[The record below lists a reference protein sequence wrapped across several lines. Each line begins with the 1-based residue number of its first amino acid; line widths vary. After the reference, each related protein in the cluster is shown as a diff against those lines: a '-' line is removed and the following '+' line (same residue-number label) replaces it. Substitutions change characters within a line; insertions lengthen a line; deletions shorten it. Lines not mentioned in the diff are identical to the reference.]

1 MARAGDEIYNPVQ
14 QDRVIWRKTAR
25 DTHGELLG
33 ADLFVSPDGGNPL
46 HVHPRQEERFK
57 AVSGSFG
64 VQVRDERRWLTEGEE
79 VIVPPGT
86 PHRWWNDS
94 NDEEAHVS
102 VDLRPAL
109 NSEVFFETLY
119 GLAQDGKT
127 DENGAPGLLQQAV
140 TLHGINRGEIYLAS
154 PPVPVQKV
162 ILAVLAPVG
171 RLLGYRDYYQRY
183 SGALDQGAG
192 GAEPPST
199 ASAVTRGGILVGS
212 LLVTLMFLLGRVRRR
227 NKG

>member
-1 MARAGDEIYNPVQ
+1 
-14 QDRVIWRKTAR
+14 
-25 DTHGELLG
+25 
-33 ADLFVSPDGGNPL
+33 
-46 HVHPRQEERFK
+46 
-57 AVSGSFG
+57 
-64 VQVRDERRWLTEGEE
+64 
-79 VIVPPGT
+79 
-86 PHRWWNDS
+86 
-94 NDEEAHVS
+94 
-102 VDLRPAL
+102 
-109 NSEVFFETLY
+109 
-119 GLAQDGKT
+119 
-127 DENGAPGLLQQAV
+127 
-140 TLHGINRGEIYLAS
+140 
-154 PPVPVQKV
+154 V